1 MDECSK
7 LPLEGVKVL
16 DLSRVLAGPYATMV
30 LGDLGADVIKVEHP
44 ERGDDTRHWGPPFAG
59 EGEARESAYFLA
71 VNRNKRSI
79 GVDLKDPE
87 GLERIK
93 ELAAEAD
100 VVIENWRRGAL
111 EKFGLDYEALREA
124 NPGLIY
130 CSITGFGPGPDEERP
145 GYDFLVQ
152 ARGGV
157 MGITGQPGGE
167 PTKVGV
173 AISDIVCG
181 LFASNAIL
189 AALHR
194 RAATGEGARIEVP
207 LFESTLGWLAN
218 RGQEYLISGKDT
230 GLIGNAHP
238 SIVPYQTFDA
248 SDKPIV
254 VAVGNNTQFAGLC
267 KAVGRPELAEDE
279 RFATNPDRV
288 ANREALIPESPTR
301 VQQAARGRV
310 GRGDP
315 GRGHP
320 VRTRQ
325 HARRR
330 VRRRARPR
338 ARAYS
343 RISII
348 PRPACSRCSP
358 RRYSSTANASLS
370 AVLHQPSAST
380 RTKRTTIGASSF
392 EPRPERFA
400 NRPCTCGPRH
410 QGFRGAIRWPRTR
423 SLA

>member
-1 MDECSK
+1 MEDRRR
-7 LPLEGVKVL
+7 LPLEDVKVL

-59 EGEARESAYFLA
+59 EGEERESAYFLA

-79 GVDLKDPE
+79 GVDLKAPE
-87 GLERIK
+87 GLERVK
-93 ELAAEAD
+93 ELAAGAD

-111 EKFGLDYEALREA
+111 EKLGLGYEDLKETNTR
-124 NPGLIY
+124 LIY

-181 LFASNAIL
+181 LFSSNAIL

-194 RAATGEGARIEVP
+194 RDATGEGARIEVP

-218 RGQEYLISGKDT
+218 RGQEYLVSGEDK

-248 SDKPIV
+248 SDKPLV
-254 VAVGNNTQFAGLC
+254 VAIGNNTQFVELC
-267 KAVGRPELAEDE
+267 KVLDRPELAEDE

-288 ANREALIPESPTR
+288 ANREVLIPEIQKELSK
-301 VQQAARGRV
+301 
-310 GRGDP
+310 
-315 GRGHP
+315 
-320 VRTRQ
+320 
-325 HARRR
+325 
-330 VRRRARPR
+330 
-338 ARAYS
+338 
-343 RISII
+343 
-348 PRPACSRCSP
+348 RPADEWVGEIRASGVPSGPVNTLADVFADDQVRGSGILRIVDHPSFGPLEMLASP
-358 RRYSSTANASLS
+358 ILIDGERLSIRRPPPTLGQHTDELHDDWTQNDPHVG
-370 AVLHQPSAST
+370 AV
-380 RTKRTTIGASSF
+380 R
-392 EPRPERFA
+392 EPPNDESPA
-400 NRPCTCGPRH
+400 
-410 QGFRGAIRWPRTR
+410 
-423 SLA
+423 

>member
-1 MDECSK
+1 MDGGPK
-7 LPLEGVKVL
+7 LPLAGVKIL

-30 LGDLGADVIKVEHP
+30 LGDLGADVVKVEHP

-71 VNRNKRSI
+71 INRNKRSI
-79 GVDLKDPE
+79 GVDLKDEE
-87 GLERIK
+87 GLGRIK
-93 ELAAEAD
+93 RLAAEAD

-111 EKFGLDYEALREA
+111 EKLGLGYEALRES
-124 NPGLIY
+124 NPDLIY

-194 RAATGEGARIEVP
+194 RDATGEGSRIEVP

-218 RGQEYLISGKDT
+218 RGQEYLVSGEDS

-248 SDKPIV
+248 ADKPLV
-254 VAVGNNTQFAGLC
+254 VAVGNNSQFAGLC
-267 KAVGRPELAEDE
+267 KAVGRSELAEDE

-288 ANREALIPESPTR
+288 ANREALISELQKEFGRRPADEWVGEIRAAGVPSGPVNTLADVFADDHVRGSGILQDIVHEAAGPLKMLASPILID
-301 VQQAARGRV
+301 AARLPIRRPPPTLG
-310 GRGDP
+310 
-315 GRGHP
+315 
-320 VRTRQ
+320 Q
-325 HARRR
+325 H
-330 VRRRARPR
+330 
-338 ARAYS
+338 
-343 RISII
+343 
-348 PRPACSRCSP
+348 
-358 RRYSSTANASLS
+358 TDE
-370 AVLHQPSAST
+370 
-380 RTKRTTIGASSF
+380 TIDW
-392 EPRPERFA
+392 
-400 NRPCTCGPRH
+400 T
-410 QGFRGAIRWPRTR
+410 
-423 SLA
+423 

>member
-1 MDECSK
+1 MDDGPK
-7 LPLEGVKVL
+7 LPLAGVKVL

-44 ERGDDTRHWGPPFAG
+44 QRGDDTRHWGPPFAG

-79 GVDLKDPE
+79 GVDLKAPE
-87 GLERIK
+87 GLERVK
-93 ELAAEAD
+93 KLAAGAD

-111 EKFGLDYEALREA
+111 EKLGLGYEALRA
-124 NPGLIY
+124 KNPGLVY

-189 AALHR
+189 AALFR
-194 RAATGEGARIEVP
+194 RSATREGARLEVP

-218 RGQEYLISGKDT
+218 RGQEYLVSGEDS

-248 SDKPIV
+248 SDKPLV
-254 VAVGNNTQFAGLC
+254 VAVGNNTQFAALC
-267 KAVGRPELAEDE
+267 EVVGRPELAEDE
-279 RFATNPDRV
+279 RYATNPDRV
-288 ANREALIPESPTR
+288 ANREALISDLQSEFGKQSADEWAEEIRTAGVPSGPVNTLTDVLADEHLLGSGILQDLDHPTAGSLRMLASPILVDGERLPIRLPPPTLG
-301 VQQAARGRV
+301 QHTDDA
-310 GRGDP
+310 GDDW
-315 GRGHP
+315 G
-320 VRTRQ
+320 
-325 HARRR
+325 
-330 VRRRARPR
+330 
-338 ARAYS
+338 
-343 RISII
+343 
-348 PRPACSRCSP
+348 
-358 RRYSSTANASLS
+358 SS
-370 AVLHQPSAST
+370 
-380 RTKRTTIGASSF
+380 
-392 EPRPERFA
+392 
-400 NRPCTCGPRH
+400 
-410 QGFRGAIRWPRTR
+410 
-423 SLA
+423 